1 MPDLQPIAQPEP
13 LGLVRVIDG
22 MLQPRIYQLSAGPQG
37 TVIGGVETEGSC
49 ITDVAADVSP
59 QHLVIWQQE
68 SHWWCQGLDS
78 ANGTQLVDGATKA
91 MINVELPR
99 ILRQGEP
106 VHPVEVHPGD
116 ALCLGLR
123 TRFLVLVVKE

>member
-1 MPDLQPIAQPEP
+1 MSDQQSIVQPEP

-22 MLQPRIYQLSAGPQG
+22 VLQPRIYQLSAGPQG

-68 SHWWCQGLDS
+68 GRWWCQGLDT
-78 ANGTQLVDGATKA
+78 ANGTQLIDGATKA
-91 MINVELPR
+91 LVNVELPR

-106 VHPVEVHPGD
+106 TRPVEIHPGD